1 MIVEKVTNNATKWI
15 EDYARYKSQKQNHI
29 KESELSKVELLI
41 TDSLNLKYEMWGSKK
56 VSDKIKNY
64 AREKIILDLK
74 NQGPIWRLSKS
85 EPVILTLIRNGLDI
99 YSEYYCHIL
108 LFQNC
113 FYKITKEYSP
123 EELKLLVFEAA
134 DKDRIKFERLKSKY
148 YSESSQDIKFNRPRI
163 SEEVRIAVWRR
174 DEGKCVRCGS
184 RENLEYDHIIPI
196 SQGGSNTVR
205 NIELL
210 CEKCNRTKSNNI
222 Q

>member
-1 MIVEKVTNNATKWI
+1 
-15 EDYARYKSQKQNHI
+15 
-29 KESELSKVELLI
+29 
-41 TDSLNLKYEMWGSKK
+41 MWNSPK
-56 VSDKIKNY
+56 VSNKIKDC

-74 NQGPIWRLSKS
+74 NQGPIWQLSKS
-85 EPVILTLIRNGLDI
+85 EPVILTLIRMALEI
-99 YSEYYCHIL
+99 YSESYCHIL

-113 FYKITKEYSP
+113 FYKITKEHTP
-123 EELKLLVFEAA
+123 EELKLLILEAA

-148 YSESSQDIKFNRPRI
+148 YSRSSMDIKLNRPRI
-163 SEEVRIAVWRR
+163 FEEVRIAVWRR

>member
-1 MIVEKVTNNATKWI
+1 MTVEKVTNNASKWI
-15 EDYARYKSQKQNHI
+15 EDFAWHKPQKQIHMT
-29 KESELSKVELLI
+29 ESELSKVELLI
-41 TDSLNLKYEMWGSKK
+41 SDSLNIKYEMWRSKK
-56 VSDKIKNY
+56 VSDKIKDY
-64 AREKIILDLK
+64 AGEKIILDLK
-74 NQGPIWRLSKS
+74 IQGPIWQLSKS
-85 EPVILTLIRNGLDI
+85 EPVILTFVGNMLELSSP
-99 YSEYYCHIL
+99 YVHIL

-113 FYKITKEYSP
+113 FYYVKKDHTP

-148 YSESSQDIKFNRPRI
+148 YSESSQEIKFNRPRI

-210 CEKCNRTKSNNI
+210 CEKCNRAKSNNI

>member
-1 MIVEKVTNNATKWI
+1 MVVEKITNNASKWI
-15 EDYARYKSQKQNHI
+15 EDDARHKSKKQIHI

-41 TDSLNLKYEMWGSKK
+41 TDSLNLKYEMWDSKK
-56 VSDKIKNY
+56 VSDKIKKF

-74 NQGPIWRLSKS
+74 NQGSIWQLSKS
-85 EPVILTLIRNGLDI
+85 EPVILTYVRRWIE
-99 YSEYYCHIL
+99 YFPEYYHIL

-113 FYKITKEYSP
+113 FYHVKRDHTP

-148 YSESSQDIKFNRPRI
+148 YSESSQEIKFNRPRI